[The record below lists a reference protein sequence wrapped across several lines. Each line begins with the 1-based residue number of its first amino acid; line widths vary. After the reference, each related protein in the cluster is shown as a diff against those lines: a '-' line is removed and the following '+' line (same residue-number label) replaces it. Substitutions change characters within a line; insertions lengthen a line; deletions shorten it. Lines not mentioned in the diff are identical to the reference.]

1 MKFAIIAAG
10 QGSRLVQEGV
20 ESPKPLVNLD
30 GRPMIKRL
38 IDIFLASGA
47 EEISIIVN
55 EEMTEVRDYLQSLS
69 LPVPLHLTVK
79 STPSSMH
86 SLYEVT
92 KPWRE
97 CGECKFIAT
106 TVDTIF
112 RQADFEAYARDFE
125 NAKACGMM
133 AVTSYI
139 DDEKP
144 LYVAT
149 DGNMRITAFCDAA
162 RPDTKYVSAGIYGLS
177 EKAFQVLDHCLAT
190 GVSHMRN
197 FQRGLLQAGI
207 ALEAYDL
214 GKVIDVD
221 HAGDIEK
228 ARQLISSYN

>member
-20 ESPKPLVNLD
+20 ESPKPLVDLD

-38 IDIFLASGA
+38 IDIFLASKA
-47 EEISIIVN
+47 DEISIIVN
-55 EEMTEVRDYLQSLS
+55 EEMTRVRSYLESLS
-69 LPVPLHLTVK
+69 LPVPLTLTVK

-92 KPWRE
+92 KPWRQ
-97 CGECKFIAT
+97 CPDCKFIAT

-112 RQADFEAYARDFE
+112 RQADFEAYASAFGTESTD
-125 NAKACGMM
+125 GMM

-149 DGNMRITAFCDAA
+149 GTDMAITAFSDTC
-162 RPDTKYVSAGIYGLS
+162 RPDAKYVSAGIYGLS
-177 EKAFQVLDHCLAT
+177 QKAFPVLDSCLEA
-190 GVSHMRN
+190 GVSRMRN
-197 FQRGLLQAGI
+197 FQRHLLLAGLNLK
-207 ALEAYDL
+207 AYDL

-228 ARQLISSYN
+228 ARALISSYK

>member
-47 EEISIIVN
+47 DEISIIVN
-55 EEMTEVRDYLQSLS
+55 EEMTEVRDYLQSLT

-92 KPWRE
+92 KPWHS
-97 CGECKFIAT
+97 GGPCKFIAT

-112 RQADFEAYARDFE
+112 RQADFEAYAHAFE
-125 NAKACGMM
+125 QAQIGGMM
-133 AVTSYI
+133 PVTSYI

-149 DGNMRITAFCDAA
+149 DADMRITAFCDAMQ
-162 RPDTKYVSAGIYGLS
+162 PGIKYVSAGIYGLS
-177 EKAFQVLDHCLAT
+177 QEAFPVLDNCLKI

-197 FQRGLLQAGI
+197 FQRALLQNGI
-207 ALEAYDL
+207 ELHAYDL

-228 ARQLISSYN
+228 ARQLISSYK

>member
-1 MKFAIIAAG
+1 M
-10 QGSRLVQEGV
+10 

-38 IDIFLASGA
+38 IDIFLACHA

-55 EEMTEVRDYLQSLS
+55 EEMAEVRAYLESLE

-92 KPWRE
+92 KPWRG
-97 CGECKFIAT
+97 GECKFIAT

-112 RQADFEAYARDFE
+112 RQADFEAYASDYQL
-125 NAKACGMM
+125 AKAGGMM
-133 AVTSYI
+133 AVTPYI

-149 DGNMRITAFCDAA
+149 DSDMRITAFCDAMQ
-162 RPDTKYVSAGIYGLS
+162 PGIKYVSAGIYGLS
-177 EKAFQVLDHCLAT
+177 EAAFPVLDRCLAA

-197 FQRGLLQAGI
+197 FQRALLQDGI
-207 ALEAYDL
+207 LLHAYDL

-228 ARQLISSYN
+228 ARALISTF

>member
-10 QGSRLVQEGV
+10 QGSRLVEEGV
-20 ESPKPLVNLD
+20 ESPKPLVDLD

-47 EEISIIVN
+47 DEISIIVN
-55 EEMTEVRDYLQSLS
+55 EEMTQVRDYLRSLT

-92 KPWRE
+92 KPWHG
-97 CGECKFIAT
+97 CDWCKFIAT

-112 RQADFEAYARDFE
+112 RQGDFEAYARDFE
-125 NAKACGMM
+125 ATDIHGMM
-133 AVTSYI
+133 PVTAYI

-149 DGNMRITAFCDAA
+149 DPQMRIMAFCDSAT
-162 RPDTKYVSAGIYGLS
+162 PDTKYVSAGIYGLDQN
-177 EKAFQVLDHCLAT
+177 AFPVLRHCLDN
-190 GVSHMRN
+190 GIKHMRN
-197 FQRGLLQAGI
+197 FQRGLLQAG
-207 ALEAYDL
+207 LELRAYDL

-221 HAGDIEK
+221 HAGDIAK
-228 ARQLISSYN
+228 ARDLISSYN

>member
-20 ESPKPLVNLD
+20 ESPKPLVDLD

-55 EEMTEVRDYLQSLS
+55 EEMTEVRDYLRSLT

-92 KPWRE
+92 KPWRGS
-97 CGECKFIAT
+97 GECKFIAT

-112 RQADFEAYARDFE
+112 RQADFEAYAGCFE
-125 NAKACGMM
+125 AADSCGMM

-149 DGNMRITAFCDAA
+149 DADMDITAFCDAA
-162 RPDTKYVSAGIYGLS
+162 RPDTKYVSAGIYGLTQT
-177 EKAFQVLDHCLAT
+177 AFAVLDHCLET

-197 FQRGLLQAGI
+197 FQRGLLQAGFW
-207 ALEAYDL
+207 LKAYDL

-228 ARQLISSYN
+228 ARKLISSYN

>member
-20 ESPKPLVNLD
+20 ESPKPLVDLD

-55 EEMTEVRDYLQSLS
+55 EEMTEVRDYLKGLS

-92 KPWRE
+92 KPWRGKE
-97 CGECKFIAT
+97 GKFIAT

-112 RQADFEAYARDFE
+112 RQADFEDYARCFE
-125 NAKACGMM
+125 ASALSGMM

-139 DDEKP
+139 DDERP

-149 DGNMRITAFCDAA
+149 DPDMRITAFCDAA
-162 RPDTKYVSAGIYGLS
+162 RPDIKYVSAGIYGLS
-177 EKAFQVLDHCLAT
+177 EKAFPVLDHCLANH
-190 GVSHMRN
+190 VSHMRN
-197 FQRGLLQAGI
+197 FQRGLLQDGI
-207 ALEAYDL
+207 ELKAYDL

-228 ARQLISSYN
+228 ARKLISSYK